1 MKQQRALK
9 KATRWGAQEER
20 IGWLFIAPMMLYVAI
35 VFFIPLLFMVFLT
48 VFRWSPIDGTSP
60 FVGLAMIQQALTDR
74 LWWLSMANS
83 AKFMALSV
91 PATVILSL
99 LSAVAFAS
107 RSRLPLKGLFKTLY
121 FLPLVTSLAVT
132 AFIWMWIFNPD
143 YGFFNSLLRA
153 LHLPTLLW
161 LADTEQVIPSLV
173 IVYVWARLGFEMAI
187 FLSGVESI
195 PLEFYE
201 AAKIDGAGSV
211 QSFFRIT
218 LPLLNPQIV
227 LVGVLEVIAGLKVF
241 ELPYVATAGGP
252 INASRVAVQHIYE
265 SAFRYLEFSK
275 ASVAALILFLLI
287 VVVTVIQ
294 MRLTQRRFEY

>member
-9 KATRWGAQEER
+9 KPTRWGAQEER
-20 IGWLFIAPMMLYVAI
+20 FGWLFIAPMMLYVAI

-48 VFRWSPIDGTSP
+48 VFRWSPIDGSSP
-60 FVGLAMIQQALTDR
+60 FVGLMMIKQALTDR
-74 LWWLSMANS
+74 LWWLSLANS

-132 AFIWMWIFNPD
+132 AFIWLWIFNPD

-173 IVYVWARLGFEMAI
+173 IVFVWARLGFEMAI
-187 FLSGVESI
+187 FLSGIESI
-195 PLEFYE
+195 PHEFYE
-201 AAKIDGAGSV
+201 AAKIDGAGSI

-252 INASRVAVQHIYE
+252 VNASRVAVMHIYE

-287 VVVTVIQ
+287 VLVTLIQ